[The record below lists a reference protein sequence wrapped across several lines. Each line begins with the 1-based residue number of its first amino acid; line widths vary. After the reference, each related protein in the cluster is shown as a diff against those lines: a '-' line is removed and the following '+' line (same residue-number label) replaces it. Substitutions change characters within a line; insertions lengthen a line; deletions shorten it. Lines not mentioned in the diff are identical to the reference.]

1 MRIDMHRSFLQSIAT
16 GLEIMR
22 RRLGVSGRNKRRA
35 KPSRWHLKTLLPRTL
50 FGRAVLIL
58 VMPLILV
65 QIVTTWIFYDRLW
78 DTVTRKL
85 AEGVVGDIVLV
96 MDTKPAIGSAASLS
110 RFLIRAGNS
119 TSMRFEF
126 NPGVTALSH
135 DTEARRRALLSA
147 NGLIEPQLNAVLEA
161 RIHLPYRLSLTPDGH
176 DYAVTIGLPDGLM
189 RVIIPRDRLW
199 TSTTY
204 IFLLWMFGT
213 AVITMIVAAIFL
225 RNQIRSLRR
234 LAIAAEA
241 FGKGREI
248 GNFRVEGAAEV
259 RQAAAA
265 FQNMRDRIQRFI
277 SQRTEMLAGVS
288 HDLRTPLTRM
298 KLELELLGDGEDIQ
312 GLKSDVAEMERMIA
326 GYLDF
331 MRGEGTE
338 QVTVVDLAE
347 ILQTI
352 VTNAARA
359 GTAITLTGDEPL
371 PMPLRRDAVR
381 RMITNLVTNA
391 GRYGSHVWVT
401 LLPGHN
407 GVEIWIDDDGPGIPE
422 NLREAVFQPFFRV
435 DASRNSQ
442 TGGTGLGLTIA
453 LGIARAHGGELSLE
467 TAPQGGLR
475 ARLYL
480 PR

>member
-1 MRIDMHRSFLQSIAT
+1 MSSSPIERPAPPRDLIRP
-16 GLEIMR
+16 R
-22 RRLGVSGRNKRRA
+22 RRLPWRGW
-35 KPSRWHLKTLLPRTL
+35 RWQIKDLLPRTL

-58 VMPLILV
+58 VTPLVLV

-78 DTVTRKL
+78 DTVTHRL
-85 AEGVVGDIVLV
+85 ATGVVGDIALV
-96 MDTKPAIGSAASLS
+96 IDTRPPASEPAALS
-110 RFLIRAGNS
+110 RFLVRASS
-119 TSMRFEF
+119 TTGLRFDF
-126 NPGVTALSH
+126 DPAAHGLSH
-135 DTEARRRALLSA
+135 ETQEHQRDLLST
-147 NGLIEPQLNAVLEA
+147 NRLIEPQLTSVLEET
-161 RIHLPYRLSLTPDGH
+161 IHHPLRLTTLDNGKEFLVAVSLHDG
-176 DYAVTIGLPDGLM
+176 VLKT
-189 RVIIPRDRLW
+189 VISRDRLW

-204 IFLLWMFGT
+204 ILLLWMFGT
-213 AVITMIVAAIFL
+213 ALITFTVATIFM

-234 LAIAAEA
+234 LASAAEA
-241 FGKGREI
+241 FGKGRDV
-248 GNFRVEGAAEV
+248 GNFRLEGAAEV

-331 MRGEGTE
+331 MRGEGAE
-338 QVTVVDLAE
+338 QVAAVDIMEVVQLVVA
-347 ILQTI
+347 
-352 VTNAARA
+352 NAQRA
-359 GTAITLTGDEPL
+359 GTEITLTGAATEHL
-371 PMPLRRDAVR
+371 PLRRDAIQRVLA
-381 RMITNLVTNA
+381 NLVGNA

-401 LLPGHN
+401 VLPGRS
-407 GVEIWIDDDGPGIPE
+407 GVEVWVEDDGPGIPE
-422 NLREAVFQPFFRV
+422 ELREAVFQPFFRV
-435 DASRNSQ
+435 DASRNVE

-453 LGIARAHGGELSLE
+453 RSIARGHGGDLTLDTS
-467 TAPQGGLR
+467 PQGGLR